1 MNRTAWILNLH
12 EPFGAALGRELMSR
26 GWNVIGGEPT
36 DPDTREERSAAAKN
50 GSGELPEPR
59 AADDGWGST
68 IAPESVSPPV
78 PGGDL
83 SDEEERPSGWTHGA
97 HIGENRD
104 IPTGTGSSGLED
116 FEGSVAFGPESNA
129 RPKAGTTDPAY
140 AEETQA
146 PSHGADPNAS
156 NEAGAFVPAEPED
169 GNSDRTGGSAAAS
182 SEART
187 SGAASRIDLLVLNA
201 GEMAPVFGHPSSRSI
216 EGKTDESSVPGGW
229 PADSA
234 GQEDT
239 TAGRLQDY
247 ETYALTPL
255 RAVERLLPRMNA
267 EGGLKRICF
276 ISSREGS
283 ISVGEAHMPIGRAMA
298 HTALHMQA
306 KLLFNDLRRE
316 GYTFR
321 LYDPGLRPKLSG
333 GSNPQTGSS
342 ASDSPMTPLSAPIA
356 ESARFAAGL
365 FANPHAN
372 EDRLVLTG
380 SRGEEWPF

>member
-26 GWNVIGGEPT
+26 GWNVIGGDPT
-36 DPDTREERSAAAKN
+36 GLDTQEGRSAVAKN
-50 GSGELPEPR
+50 GSEGDLPELR

-68 IAPESVSPPV
+68 IAPESVSLPV
-78 PGGDL
+78 PGSDL
-83 SDEEERPSGWTHGA
+83 TDEEERPSGV

-129 RPKAGTTDPAY
+129 RPKAGETDPAY
-140 AEETQA
+140 AEETEA

-156 NEAGAFVPAEPED
+156 NEAGAFVRAEPED
-169 GNSDRTGGSAAAS
+169 GDSDRTGGSAAAS
-182 SEART
+182 SEVRT
-187 SGAASRIDLLVLNA
+187 SDAAGRIDLLVLNA
-201 GEMAPVFGHPSSRSI
+201 GEMAPEFGQPSSRSV
-216 EGKTDESSVPGGW
+216 EGKADESSVPGGW
-229 PADSA
+229 PAGSA

-239 TAGRLQDY
+239 PARRLQDY

-267 EGGLKRICF
+267 EDGLKRICF

-283 ISVGEAHMPIGRAMA
+283 ISVGEAHTPIGRAMA

-321 LYDPGLRPKLSG
+321 LYDPGLRPKLAG
-333 GSNPQTGSS
+333 GSKPQTASS

-380 SRGEEWPF
+380 GRGEEWPF